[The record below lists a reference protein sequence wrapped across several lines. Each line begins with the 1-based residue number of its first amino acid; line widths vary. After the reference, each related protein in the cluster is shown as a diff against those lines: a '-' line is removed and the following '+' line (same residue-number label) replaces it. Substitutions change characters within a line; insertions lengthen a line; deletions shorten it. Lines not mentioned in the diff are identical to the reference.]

1 MTIEN
6 IYNLFISC
14 KNVCTDTRNI
24 LKDSLFFAL
33 KGDNFDGNKFAE
45 EAISNGS
52 KFAFVDNKDFAN
64 NKNIFFVE
72 NTLKTLHDLARFH
85 RRKFNIPVISITGTN
100 GKTTTKE
107 LISAV
112 LKKKYIV
119 NHTKGNFN
127 NHIGVPLTLLE
138 INPKTEIAIVEMG
151 ANHSGEIKMLC
162 EIALPNYGL
171 ITNVGKAHIEGFGSL
186 EGVLNTKT
194 EMYEFLKI
202 TNGKIFINADNNLL
216 LGKKN
221 NIPYIDYGKNEN
233 DFVSGKNPQ
242 SNPFLSLEWKSKEN
256 SNWSLLQT
264 NLVGNYNFENVLA
277 AICIGI
283 YFKVNDEDIND
294 AISKYIP
301 ANNRSQ
307 IINSKKNT
315 LLVDAYNA
323 NPTSMNAALD
333 NFFEMKADNKVLIIG
348 DMLELGKDSDIEHQ
362 IIFNKIQNSN
372 IKEVYL
378 VGKTFCNI
386 SDNKI
391 FKTFIGITEILS
403 HFKENPLSNKNI
415 LIKAS
420 HGIHLEKLIEV
431 L

>member
-1 MTIEN
+1 MNKED
-6 IYNLFISC
+6 IYNLYLKC
-14 KNVCTDTRNI
+14 KIICTDTRNI
-24 LKDSLFFAL
+24 AKDSFFIAL
-33 KGDNFDGNKFAE
+33 KGAHFNGNLFAN
-45 EAISNGS
+45 EAINKGS
-52 KFAFVDNKDFAN
+52 KFALVDEKQFAN
-64 NKNIFFVE
+64 NENIFYVQ
-72 NTLKTLHDLARFH
+72 NALTALQDLSQYH
-85 RRKFNIPVISITGTN
+85 RNKFDIPVIAITGTN

-112 LKKKYIV
+112 LQKKYNIV
-119 NHTKGNFN
+119 HTKGNFN

-138 INPKTEIAIVEMG
+138 INKTTEIAIIEMG
-151 ANHSGEIKMLC
+151 ANHQGEIKTLC
-162 EIALPNYGL
+162 NIALPNYGL
-171 ITNVGKAHIEGFGSL
+171 ITNIGKAHIEGFGSL

-194 EMYEFLKI
+194 EMYRFLETK
-202 TNGKIFINADNNLL
+202 NGKIFINTDNKLL

-221 NIPYIDYGKNEN
+221 NLPYIDYGKNEN
-233 DFVSGKNPQ
+233 NFVTGKNPQ
-242 SNPFLSLEWKSKEN
+242 SNPFLSLEWKTKEN
-256 SNWSLLQT
+256 SNWNLLIT

-283 YFKVNDEDIND
+283 FFKVNNEDITD

-301 ANNRSQ
+301 TNNRSQ
-307 IINSKKNT
+307 IIKSANNT

-323 NPTSMNAALD
+323 NPTSMNVALD

-348 DMLELGKDSDIEHQ
+348 DMLELGKDSDIEHK
-362 IIFNKIQNSN
+362 IIFNKILNSN

-386 SDNKI
+386 SDNK
-391 FKTFIGITEILS
+391 TFRTFNNITEILS
-403 HFKENPLSNKNI
+403 HFKENPLTNKHI

-420 HGIHLEKLIEV
+420 HGIHLEKLTEV